1 MDQYLQERQNA
12 LESEMK
18 SLQTQKN
25 AIDLRLALIGKKLDL
40 IRQMVRLESG
50 NDEGQDSGTFGIA
63 ADVKGLARQIIE
75 DAGKPLHINEIHRQ
89 FLERG
94 YAIPGEGT
102 PFNILAH
109 IVRDK
114 TLARVARGTYALAAN
129 TAESARLPIVKTK
142 KTHRRS
148 RKRRA

>member
-1 MDQYLQERQNA
+1 MDNYLQERQQA
-12 LESEMK
+12 LEKEMN
-18 SLQTQKN
+18 SLQAQRN
-25 AIDLRLALIGKKLDL
+25 AIDLQLALVGKKLDL
-40 IRQMVRLESG
+40 VRQMVRLESG
-50 NDEGQDSGTFGIA
+50 NDEPHATVALGTGS
-63 ADVKGLARQIIE
+63 DVKSLARQIIE
-75 DAGKPLHINEIHRQ
+75 DAGKPLHISEIHRQ

-114 TLARVARGTYALAAN
+114 ALARVARGTYALAVN
-129 TAESARLPIVKTK
+129 TPESARLPIVKAK

>member
-1 MDQYLQERQNA
+1 
-12 LESEMK
+12 MK

-25 AIDLRLALIGKKLDL
+25 AIDQQLALVGKKLDL
-40 IRQMVRLESG
+40 VRQMLRLESG
-50 NDEGQDSGTFGIA
+50 EDDGKVVPAVGAGT
-63 ADVKGLARQIIE
+63 DVKGLARQIIE
-75 DAGKPLHINEIHRQ
+75 EAGKPLHISEIHRQ

-109 IVRDK
+109 IVRDQ

-129 TAESARLPIVKTK
+129 TPESARLPIAKTT

>member
-1 MDQYLQERQNA
+1 MDKYLHERQHA
-12 LESEMK
+12 LEDEMK
-18 SLQTQKN
+18 LLQGQKN
-25 AIDLRLALIGKKLDL
+25 AIDLQLALIGKKLDL
-40 IRQMVRLESG
+40 VRQMIRLDSG
-50 NDEGQDSGTFGIA
+50 NNEEKAAVTLGTA
-63 ADVKGLARQIIE
+63 TDVKGLARQIIE
-75 DAGKPLHINEIHRQ
+75 DAGKPLHISEIHRQ

-114 TLARVARGTYALAAN
+114 TLARVARGTYALAVN
-129 TAESARLPIVKTK
+129 TPESARLPIVKTK
-142 KTHRRS
+142 KTYRRS

>member
-1 MDQYLQERQNA
+1 MDIYLQERQKT
-12 LESEMK
+12 LEQELK
-18 SLQTQKN
+18 SLQTQRN
-25 AIDLRLALIGKKLDL
+25 AIDMQLTLVSKKLDL
-40 IRQMVRLESG
+40 VRQMLRLDAG
-50 NDEGQDSGTFGIA
+50 NAPEGVSHAQGIA
-63 ADVKGLARQIIE
+63 TDVKGLVHQVIE
-75 DAGKPLHINEIHRQ
+75 EAGKPLHISEIHRQ

-129 TAESARLPIVKTK
+129 TPEDARLPIIKTK
-142 KTHRRS
+142 KKQRRL
-148 RKRRA
+148 RKRRV

>member
-1 MDQYLQERQNA
+1 MDEYLQERQHA

-18 SLQTQKN
+18 SLQGQKN
-25 AIDLRLALIGKKLDL
+25 AIDLQLALIGKKLDL
-40 IRQMVRLESG
+40 VRQMIRLESG
-50 NDEGQDSGTFGIA
+50 NDEKQAAVTLGTA
-63 ADVKGLARQIIE
+63 TDVKGLARQIIE
-75 DAGKPLHINEIHRQ
+75 DAGKPLHITEIHRQ

-114 TLARVARGTYALAAN
+114 ALARVARGTYSLAAN
-129 TAESARLPIVKTK
+129 TPESARLPIVKTRK
-142 KTHRRS
+142 KHRRS